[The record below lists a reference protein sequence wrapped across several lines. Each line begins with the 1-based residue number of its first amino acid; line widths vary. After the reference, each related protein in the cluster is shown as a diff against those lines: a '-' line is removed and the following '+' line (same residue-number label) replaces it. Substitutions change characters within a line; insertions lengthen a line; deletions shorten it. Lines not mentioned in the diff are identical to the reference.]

1 MSEAVCQMNLQ
12 LHVFLRINPE
22 LLAFAALLR
31 SAGHDG
37 DGLSAFRFA
46 LYLGPHARLAE
57 QAR

>member
-1 MSEAVCQMNLQ
+1 MNLR

-22 LLAFAALLR
+22 LLASAALLR